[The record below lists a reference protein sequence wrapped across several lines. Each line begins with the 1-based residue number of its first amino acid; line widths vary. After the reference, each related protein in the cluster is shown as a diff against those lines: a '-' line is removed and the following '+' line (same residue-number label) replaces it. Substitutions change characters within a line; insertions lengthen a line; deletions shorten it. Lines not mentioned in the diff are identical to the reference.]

1 MSGGLLG
8 ESKCEGKEVGFTFPS
23 AGAPELLPFLPPVLR
38 YGESEGLLSQV
49 FKSAEAMGGAILF
62 FDELDALGGN
72 RERGDVHEASRRVL
86 SVMLR

>member
-49 FKSAEAMGGAILF
+49 FKSAEAMGIEGEWNGMDVVCRVFALNRWC
-62 FDELDALGGN
+62 ELQYI
-72 RERGDVHEASRRVL
+72 V
-86 SVMLR
+86 VML